1 MPRMPSALW
10 IAAGSLAVSV
20 LASAACG
27 SGGKEVGS
35 GGDGGID
42 FLPQGGNGGTDACAL
57 YELTAEVKP
66 VNLYIMFDKSNSMA
80 GNKWT
85 AAKAGLTAFVE
96 DEAAAG
102 LKVALRFFPRPADAT
117 PACDQ
122 QAYKAPTV
130 DFTELPGGAPA
141 IVSAIE
147 AEAPDGFST
156 PIYPAL
162 GGALL
167 EGIEVAENNPGEV
180 SAVLLVTDG
189 APEGPAATC
198 NGVDPE
204 DPQVI
209 ADLAATGYA
218 FDPPVATYVVGL
230 PGVDQSSANLIAAA
244 GGTDAAI
251 LVGSTNV
258 EAEFQDALAKVRGDA
273 LPCSYEVPEQV
284 TSGEVS
290 LGLVNVEIT
299 DPGGDPATVPFDPS
313 CNGVGWHFDDQQNP
327 TSIELCGASCQQLKA
342 NPGVS
347 IRVVLGCTTAVK

>member
-1 MPRMPSALW
+1 MHIASRSLRMVAGLLL
-10 IAAGSLAVSV
+10 AAASL
-20 LASAACG
+20 SAACAA
-27 SGGKEVGS
+27 GGQDVGS
-35 GGDGGID
+35 GGEGGVD
-42 FLPQGGNGGTDACAL
+42 FLPDGGNGGTDGCAL

-66 VNLYIMFDKSNSMA
+66 VNLYIMFDKSSSMA
-80 GNKWT
+80 GNKWN
-85 AAKAGLTAFVE
+85 AAKSGLTAFVE
-96 DEAAAG
+96 DEGAAG

-122 QAYKAPTV
+122 QAYKDPVV
-130 DFTELPGGAPA
+130 DFTLLPDGASA
-141 IVSAIE
+141 IVGAIE
-147 AEAPDGFST
+147 AESPDGFST

-167 EGIEVAENNPGEV
+167 EGIEVAENNAGEV

-189 APEGPAATC
+189 APEGPAAMC

-209 ADLAATGYA
+209 ADLAATGA
-218 FDPPVATYVVGL
+218 SFDPPVATYVVGL

-244 GGTDAAI
+244 GGTDEAI
-251 LVGSTNV
+251 LVGSSNV

-299 DPGGDPATVPFDPS
+299 EPGGDPATVPYDPS
-313 CNGVGWHFDDQQNP
+313 CDGVGWHFDDQANP
-327 TSIELCGASCQQLKA
+327 TSIELCSSSCQQLKA